1 MRPPLRDDLRA
12 LPIPGA
18 AEAEERAWDVVRLAH
33 AERLRVHRPRSRR
46 PLVLAFAA
54 AAVVVA
60 AALSP
65 PGLAVLGSVRDA
77 LAPERHVKTA
87 LVTLPAPGRLLV
99 TTGDGAWVVSADGS
113 KRRLGPYRD
122 AAWSP
127 HGLFVAAVRGHQLAA
142 LEPDGTAH
150 WTLTRTPAPRLPAWN
165 APDGYRIAYLSGTT
179 LRVVNGDGTGDRLL
193 ARAVAAVRPAW
204 RPGREHVLAYVR
216 ADGTVV
222 VGGADTGR
230 MLWTRR
236 WPVAPRQLA
245 WSDDGRRLLVVAP
258 TRVRVYDARG
268 RAVGFDDP
276 PAAARASAAA
286 FRPGTHVV
294 VEIRRHGGQST
305 AFVLE
310 SGGTIFTTPGILQGL
325 AWSPDGR
332 WLLLGWRSAD
342 QWLFVRV
349 EPKRRTVLTF
359 GAISDAFDP
368 GAAGRAGYPRLAGW
382 CCGR

>member
-1 MRPPLRDDLRA
+1 MKRLRDELRT

-18 AEAEERAWDVVRLAH
+18 AAAEERAWDIVRLAH

-46 PLVLAFAA
+46 PLVIAFAA

-77 LAPERHVKTA
+77 LAPERHVKAA

-99 TTGDGAWVVSADGS
+99 TTGEGAWIVSADGS
-113 KRRLGPYRD
+113 KRRLGAYRD
-122 AAWSP
+122 AVWSP
-127 HGLFVAAVRGHQLAA
+127 HGLFVAAVRGHQLVA
-142 LEPDGTAH
+142 LEPDGTAR

-165 APDGYRIAYLSGTT
+165 APDGYRVAYLSGTT
-179 LRVVNGDGTGDRLL
+179 LRIVNGNGTGDRAL
-193 ARAVAAVRPAW
+193 AHGVATVRPSW
-204 RPGREHVLAYVR
+204 RPGNEHVLAYVR
-216 ADGTVV
+216 ANGTVV
-222 VGGADTGR
+222 VAGADTGR
-230 MLWTRR
+230 VLWTRR
-236 WPVAPRQLA
+236 WSSPPRQLT
-245 WSDDGRRLLVVAP
+245 WSRDGRRLLVVAP
-258 TRVRVYDARG
+258 TRIRVYDERG
-268 RAVGFDDP
+268 RAVAFDDP
-276 PAAARASAAA
+276 SDATRAVAAA
-286 FRPGTHVV
+286 FRPGTHQV
-294 VEIRRHGGQST
+294 VEIRRHGTAST
-305 AFVLE
+305 AFLLR
-310 SGGTIFTTPGILQGL
+310 GGATLFTTPGVLDGL

-349 EPKRRTVLTF
+349 APKRRMVLTF